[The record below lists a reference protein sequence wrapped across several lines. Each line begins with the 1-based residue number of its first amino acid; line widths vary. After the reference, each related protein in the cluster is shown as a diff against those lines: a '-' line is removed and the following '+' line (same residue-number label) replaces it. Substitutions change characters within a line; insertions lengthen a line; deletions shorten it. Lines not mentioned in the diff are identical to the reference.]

1 MRRQQGRPQEA
12 VALLT
17 PILAWFT
24 EGFGFDT
31 AELKEAKTLLDKLT
45 EPAIAPEGVSQMR
58 MAGFSRSDHP
68 PARP

>member
-1 MRRQQGRPQEA
+1 MRRQQGRLQEA

-24 EGFGFDT
+24 EGFDT

-45 EPAIAPEGVSQMR
+45 EPSIAAEGVSQMR